1 MRASIVIAACNEGE
15 LLWKTIQ
22 STIETAGNLRCEI
35 VVVDDAS
42 TDGCAE
48 EARRRSPEV
57 RVFRNQVRRGGPAS
71 KDLAA
76 RKARGKVLVFQDG
89 HCKPEPWAIERLI
102 NDVEELRGEALFM
115 PRVPAL
121 DCARW
126 ENQMNQVGYGYSM
139 TLESFDNGWF
149 QNVEKM
155 RQRGRF
161 LESPA
166 LQGCC
171 FALSRKL
178 YKKLRGFDPDMIEW
192 GTEDLDLG
200 LKAWL
205 MGHPILH
212 DPTAT
217 IGHRFRQDFD
227 TFSVSQEAPAVNRLR
242 MARKNFTDQVWEEW
256 VRGFKAHHSAE
267 LWEIAWRR
275 FTEKRASVE
284 REREF
289 LLRRRVHDEFWY
301 AGYFGLS
308 WPVRS
313 ALSSTP

>member
-1 MRASIVIAACNEGE
+1 MRASIVIAACNEGD

-22 STIETAGNLRCEI
+22 STLETAGNLDGEV

-42 TDGCAE
+42 TDGCAQ
-48 EARRRSPEV
+48 EALRRFPRT
-57 RVFRNQVRRGGPAS
+57 RVFRNRVRRGGPAA

-76 RKARGKVLVFQDG
+76 RKARGRVLVFLDG
-89 HCKPEPWAIERLI
+89 HCKPEPWAIERLV
-102 NDVEELRGEALFM
+102 NDVEDGRGEALIM

-121 DCARW
+121 DCAAW
-126 ENQMNQVGYGYSM
+126 QNQMNQVGFGYF
-139 TLESFDNGWF
+139 LKLDSFDHGWF
-149 QNVEKM
+149 QNLPQM
-155 RQRGRF
+155 RRRDRL

-171 FALSRKL
+171 FAMSRKL
-178 YKKLRGFDPDMIEW
+178 YKKLWGFDAGMKEW

-217 IGHRFRQDFD
+217 IGHRFRLTFD
-227 TFSVSQEAPAVNRLR
+227 AFSVSPETPAANRLR
-242 MARKNFTDQVWEEW
+242 MARKNFTEAVWEEW
-256 VRGFKAHHSAE
+256 LKGFQARHPPE
-267 LWEIAWRR
+267 LWVRAWKN
-275 FTEKRASVE
+275 FTASRSSVE
-284 REREF
+284 RERAY

-301 AGYFGLS
+301 ARYFGLS
-308 WPVRS
+308 WPVQTEP
-313 ALSSTP
+313 A